1 MGLFGKK
8 KDFWDEVD
16 EASIG
21 ESEHQTLSEEEEAD
35 IQRELDEMEADGW
48 HPTRST
54 PVKAVVRI
62 LLFISAIVMLVSGYT
77 IYTYFSNGGTMSSEP
92 DYYRSSF
99 FGEEYQKNV
108 VQLLHLIQAIETR
121 GEVPEKE
128 LEQANQDLIK
138 NYMNVDGSFS
148 FAVYDADDNEVIVSS
163 EDAVARIEASH
174 YFVKLDTTE
183 GQFNISSGVKND
195 AIDEAVW
202 KEELTSCAETYTIY
216 VAVDNELTSTTD
228 GFYTSY
234 QNFKDLN
241 SVFGIARIVVFVAAA
256 LFLILLIFSIIATG
270 NVSGYPEIK
279 LSLFDKIFTEIAI
292 IITVVLGGGSIYG
305 AWYLLGSTYS
315 FRMIAAAGA
324 LALAY
329 IFIIRGYFSFVR
341 RIKAGTFISNMLI
354 YRIFE
359 TIGCLPTVPRILL
372 IILVLVLL
380 NGGLVLA
387 LFKLDAYELFGIPVV
402 YVFVP
407 IIFVLENICFI
418 SWVIRKGN
426 AEYEDDEEDEDD
438 GEESEESDKESE
450 VLETPYSAASAVGG
464 DTRPAKDLGADLAKA
479 AAIAK
484 ETHASAVSDDWEH
497 MDLGASVDMAIS
509 SAGEASEAKEEEK
522 DQTVMLPKDEIESL
536 LGGTSALRNSATSF
550 DFIQLNKDIRK
561 LHRAILKENG
571 VAVTLRAPDKP
582 IVLEMNRGDM
592 WKAISMIYDNLE
604 QYAEPDSRVYAEM
617 YTQDGKLIYIV
628 KNAVKAEAV
637 DAAKAV
643 SAPGAELTGGLKT
656 AKEIVEKNHGKFVVA
671 MDGNIFKTG
680 ILLNMIQE

>member
-16 EASIG
+16 ESSIR
-21 ESEHQTLSEEEEAD
+21 ESGHQTLSEEEEAD
-35 IQRELDEMEADGW
+35 IQRELDEMEDDGW
-48 HPTRST
+48 HPTQST
-54 PVKAVVRI
+54 PLKVVVRI
-62 LLFISAIVMLVSGYT
+62 LLFVSAVVMLISGYT
-77 IYTYFSNGGTMSSEP
+77 VYTYFSNGGTMTSEP
-92 DYYRSSF
+92 DYYHSSF
-99 FGEEYQKNV
+99 FGEEYQKNM
-108 VQLLHLIQAIETR
+108 VQLLHLVQATETR
-121 GEVPEKE
+121 GVISETE
-128 LEQANQDLIK
+128 LDKANQDLIK
-138 NYMNVDGSFS
+138 NYMSVDGNFS
-148 FAVYDADDNEVIVSS
+148 FVVYGADDSEVIASS

-183 GQFNISSGVKND
+183 GQFNLNTGVKND
-195 AIDEAVW
+195 AFDEGVW
-202 KEELTSCAETYTIY
+202 KEELTSCTGTYTIY
-216 VAVDNELTSTTD
+216 AAVDNELTSTTD
-228 GFYTSY
+228 GFYESY

-241 SVFGIARIVVFVAAA
+241 SVFGIARIVIFVAGAI
-256 LFLILLIFSIIATG
+256 FLILLIFSIIATG
-270 NVSGYPEIK
+270 NVSGYQGIK

-292 IITVVLGGGSIYG
+292 IITIALGGGSIYG
-305 AWYLLGSTYS
+305 AWYLLGTTYS
-315 FRMIAAAGA
+315 FRLIAAGAA

-329 IFIIRGYFSFVR
+329 IFIIRGYFSIVR

-359 TIGCLPTVPRILL
+359 AIGCLPIVPRILL
-372 IILVLVLL
+372 MVLVLVLL
-380 NGGLVLA
+380 NGALVLA

-402 YVFVP
+402 YVLVP
-407 IIFVLENICFI
+407 VIFVLENICFI

-426 AEYEDDEEDEDD
+426 AEYEDDEDEEEEDT
-438 GEESEESDKESE
+438 EEEKIS
-450 VLETPYSAASAVGG
+450 ETPYLSGVGG
-464 DTRPAKDLGADLAKA
+464 DTRPAKELENDLAQAAALAKA
-479 AAIAK
+479 AQA
-484 ETHASAVSDDWEH
+484 TDVSDDWEH
-497 MDLGASVDMAIS
+497 LDLGASVDMAIS
-509 SAGEASEAKEEEK
+509 AGGAEPEDKEEEN
-522 DQTVMLPKDEIESL
+522 DRTMMLPKDEIESL
-536 LGGTSALRNSATSF
+536 LGGAVAIHDSATSF

-582 IVLEMNRGDM
+582 IVLEMNREDM

-637 DAAKAV
+637 EAAKAAAA
-643 SAPGAELTGGLKT
+643 SGAELTGGLKT

-680 ILLNMIQE
+680 ILLNMVQE

>member
-16 EASIG
+16 ESSLR
-21 ESEHQTLSEEEEAD
+21 ESGQQTLSEEEEAD
-35 IQRELDEMEADGW
+35 IQRELDELEDDGW

-54 PVKAVVRI
+54 PLKVVVRI
-62 LLFISAIVMLVSGYT
+62 LLFISAVVMLVSGYT
-77 IYTYFSNGGTMSSEP
+77 VYTYFSNGGTMSSEP
-92 DYYRSSF
+92 DYYHSSF
-99 FGEEYQKNV
+99 FGEEYQKNM
-108 VQLLHLIQAIETR
+108 VQLLHLVQAIETR
-121 GEVPEKE
+121 GEISETE
-128 LEQANQDLIK
+128 LAQANQDLIK
-138 NYMNVDGSFS
+138 NYMSADSSFS
-148 FAVYDADDNEVIVSS
+148 FAVYDADDNEVIVSG

-183 GQFNISSGVKND
+183 GQFNLNTGVKND
-195 AIDEAVW
+195 AFDEAVW
-202 KEELTSCAETYTIY
+202 KDEMTSCSGTYTIY
-216 VAVDNELTSTTD
+216 AAVDDELTSTTD
-228 GFYTSY
+228 GFYASY
-234 QNFKDLN
+234 QDFKDLN
-241 SVFGIARIVVFVAAA
+241 SVFGIAKIAVFVAAA

-270 NVSGYPEIK
+270 NVSGYPGIK

-305 AWYLLGSTYS
+305 AWYLLGTTYS
-315 FRMIAAAGA
+315 FRLIAAGAA

-329 IFIIRGYFSFVR
+329 IFIIRGYFSLVR
-341 RIKAGTFISNMLI
+341 RLKAGTFISNMLI

-359 TIGCLPTVPRILL
+359 GIGCLPIVPRILL
-372 IILVLVLL
+372 MVLALVLI

-387 LFKLDAYELFGIPVV
+387 LFYLDAYELFGIPVV
-402 YVFVP
+402 YVLVP

-426 AEYEDDEEDEDD
+426 AEYEDDEEEDED
-438 GEESEESDKESE
+438 GEEKEEKIP
-450 VLETPYSAASAVGG
+450 ETPYSSNISG
-464 DTRPAKDLGADLAKA
+464 DTRPAKDLEEDLAKA
-479 AAIAK
+479 AAMAK
-484 ETHASAVSDDWEH
+484 EAQSSGVSDDWEH
-497 MDLGASVDMAIS
+497 MDLGASVDMAIRVGGEE
-509 SAGEASEAKEEEK
+509 AGVKEEEK
-522 DQTVMLPKDEIESL
+522 DRTMMLPKDEIESL
-536 LGGTSALRNSATSF
+536 LSGTASLRDSATSF

-582 IVLEMNRGDM
+582 IVLEMNREDM

-637 DAAKAV
+637 EAAKAAAA
-643 SAPGAELTGGLKT
+643 SGAELTGGLKT

-680 ILLNMIQE
+680 ILLSMVQE